1 MDFLAGKTHE
11 TLSEKDDL
19 VKLEIVFL
27 LDDWRKSSSSERCN
41 IMDAFFDMLA
51 ELDEK

>member
-1 MDFLAGKTHE
+1 MEFLADKTYE

-19 VKLEIVFL
+19 VKLEMIFL
-27 LDDWRKSSSSERCN
+27 LDDWRKASSSERCN

-51 ELDEK
+51 DLDEK